1 MKKIVINGIEF
12 ANFGSNN
19 YSNGMELI
27 ACSDPPKDLVKR
39 ILDGEFYGVYLNPS
53 AECSDFEF
61 FGVFGTEE
69 QYKKFY
75 ERQKG
80 AQIATRLVDKFGF
93 DNWPDNY
100 KEERAK
106 IEREYK
112 DWWDT

>member
-1 MKKIVINGIEF
+1 MKKVIINGIEF
-12 ANFGSNN
+12 INFGSNN
-19 YSNGMELI
+19 YSEGMECV
-27 ACSDPPKDLVKR
+27 ACDYPPKDLVKQVR
-39 ILDGEFYGVYLNPS
+39 DRKIYGLWLNPS
-53 AECSDFEF
+53 APCSDSEF

-75 ERQKG
+75 ERQRG
-80 AQIATRLVDKFGF
+80 AQIAKRLVDKFGL
-93 DNWPDNY
+93 DNCPDNY